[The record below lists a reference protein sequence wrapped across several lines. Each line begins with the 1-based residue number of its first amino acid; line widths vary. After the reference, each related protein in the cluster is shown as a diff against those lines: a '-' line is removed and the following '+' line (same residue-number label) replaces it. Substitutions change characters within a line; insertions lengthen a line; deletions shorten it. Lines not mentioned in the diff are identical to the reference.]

1 MKLKMLVAAMLLGS
15 LSVSAESYRSMV
27 VTTKSGEDFTVNLT
41 SQLSTTFVG
50 GVMILSDIYVHVGV
64 HMSDVTGW
72 YYSNTVVDEAESPV
86 ADDVNV
92 AHNGASIDINGL
104 KDNSRLSLVTID
116 GRVVMEATASQ
127 TFTVDLSGLTNGVY
141 VLTVNDQSYKIAV
154 NK

>member
-15 LSVSAESYRSMV
+15 LSVSAESYRIMV

-64 HMSDVTGW
+64 PMSDVTGW

-116 GRVVMEATASQ
+116 GRVVMDATASQ